1 MVVFRIAAR
10 PYAGDLSGRGSSMYG
25 GRWNP
30 KGIPMLYTSATLS
43 LAALELAVNLPPGRI
58 PNHYH
63 AVEISIPKKSITA
76 VNELPEQ
83 WNGYPYVPA
92 TQQIGR
98 QFIKS
103 DGFVL
108 KVPSAVIST
117 EYNYLIN
124 PNHPDMSSVRIKD
137 QRPFL
142 FDSRLK

>member
-1 MVVFRIAAR
+1 MIVYRIAAR
-10 PYAGDLSGRGSSMYG
+10 VYAGDLSGRGSSMYG

-30 KGIPMLYTSATLS
+30 KGIPMVYTSATLS

-58 PNHYH
+58 PNHYY
-63 AVEISIPKKSITA
+63 AVEIRLPKRSNTEEI
-76 VNELPEQ
+76 ELPEQ

-98 QFIKS
+98 NFIKS
-103 DGFVL
+103 DGLIL
-108 KVPSAVIST
+108 KVPSAVITT

-124 PNHPDMSSVRIKD
+124 PNHPDMASVTIKD

>member
-1 MVVFRIAAR
+1 MIVFRIAAR

-30 KGIPMLYTSATLS
+30 KGVPMLYTSATLS

-58 PNHYH
+58 PNHYY
-63 AVEISIPKKSITA
+63 AMEISIPDQSITVIA
-76 VNELPEQ
+76 DLPQQ
-83 WNGYPYVPA
+83 WDGYPYVSA
-92 TQQIGR
+92 TQHIGR
-98 QFIKS
+98 QFTKS
-103 DGFVL
+103 NGFIL
-108 KVPSAVIST
+108 KVPSAVINT

-124 PNHPDMSSVRIKD
+124 PNHPDIVKVVIKD

>member
-1 MVVFRIAAR
+1 MIVFRIAAR
-10 PYAGDLSGRGSSMYG
+10 SYANDLSGRGASMYG

-30 KGIPMLYTSATLS
+30 KGVPMLYTSATLS

-58 PNHYH
+58 PNFYQ
-63 AVEISIPKKSITA
+63 AVEISIPDKLITT
-76 VNELPEQ
+76 VDELPAQ
-83 WNGYPYVPA
+83 WSGYPYVPA
-92 TQQIGR
+92 TQRIGR

-103 DGFVL
+103 NELVL

-124 PNHPDMSSVRIKD
+124 PNHPRINDVFIKD

>member
-1 MVVFRIAAR
+1 MIVYRIAAR
-10 PYAGDLSGRGSSMYG
+10 AYAGDLSGRGSSMYG

-58 PNHYH
+58 PNHYQ
-63 AVEISIPKKSITA
+63 AIEIEI
-76 VNELPEQ
+76 PEQ
-83 WNGYPYVPA
+83 HISKIDRLPDKWNGYPYVPS

-98 QFIKS
+98 SFIKS
-103 DGFVL
+103 GGLIL
-108 KVPSAVIST
+108 KVPSAVITT
-117 EYNYLIN
+117 EFNFLIN
-124 PNHPDMSSVRIKD
+124 PNHEDIDKIHITD

>member
-1 MVVFRIAAR
+1 MIVFRIAAR

-43 LAALELAVNLPPGRI
+43 LAAMELAVNLPPGRI
-58 PNHYH
+58 PNHYY
-63 AVEISIPKKSITA
+63 AVEIRLPKQCITVA
-76 VNELPEQ
+76 SELPDQ

-103 DGFVL
+103 DDLVL
-108 KVPSAVIST
+108 KVPSAVINT

-124 PNHPDMSSVRIKD
+124 PNHPEMAKVIIKN